1 MLQSPSARLLE
12 SLLMTVP
19 APQDE
24 TTPSALA
31 MVYCSIECASS
42 RSIATGVTG
51 HLFAVCLLIL
61 FGPLLSAQSGIRTH
75 PVRVP
80 EYTFKVIRGFPHDP
94 HAFTQGLVFHGGF
107 LYEGT
112 GLKGRSSLRKVR
124 LETGEIV
131 QEADLAPEFFGEGIT
146 IVRNEIVQLTWQ
158 SQIGFV
164 YNLGDFHLL
173 RQFSYSGEGWG
184 LTTDGHEVFMSDG
197 TPEIRVL
204 DAGTLT
210 ERRRFTVH
218 EGTTPIKELNE
229 LEFVEGEIFAN
240 VWQTNRI
247 AKISPRTGDVLGWI
261 DLEGLI
267 SPVYRLEPG
276 AVLNGIAYDAERKRL
291 FVTGKLWPKIF
302 EIQLVAKP

>member
-1 MLQSPSARLLE
+1 MAYSSSECDNSRFMAARVTRRLFVVFLLIVFGRLLPAQSAR
-12 SLLMTVP
+12 
-19 APQDE
+19 
-24 TTPSALA
+24 
-31 MVYCSIECASS
+31 
-42 RSIATGVTG
+42 
-51 HLFAVCLLIL
+51 
-61 FGPLLSAQSGIRTH
+61 RTH
-75 PVRVP
+75 PAKVP
-80 EYTFKVIRGFPHDP
+80 EYTFQVIRAFPHDP

-131 QEADLAPEFFGEGIT
+131 QEVDLAPEFFGEGIT
-146 IVRNEIVQLTWQ
+146 IVKSEIVQLTWQ
-158 SQIGFV
+158 SQTGFV
-164 YNLGDFHLL
+164 YNLSDFHLL

-204 DAGTLT
+204 DPGTLT

-218 EGTTPIKELNE
+218 DGTTPIKELNE

-240 VWQTNRI
+240 VWQTDRI
-247 AKISPRTGDVLGWI
+247 ARISPRTGEVLGWI
-261 DLEGLI
+261 DLEGLL
-267 SPVYRLEPG
+267 SPVYRLESG
-276 AVLNGIAYDAERKRL
+276 AVLNGIAYNAERKRL

-302 EIQLVAKP
+302 EIQLVLKR